1 MIKGLS
7 RVLMKLP
14 NTGLIPSGATEI
26 ALARFLPFPN
36 LIVKAIGI
44 LRRRQLIMQSS
55 TNHILFL
62 LLLSGSLMACATA
75 AKLENSNGPE
85 IFRVGE
91 VEVRLYPD
99 RERMVRNL
107 PPLFALLEA
116 TKVGNTQIQ
125 VSGYFD
131 PRTKTIHAINDA
143 RTVIHEFK
151 HYLEPE
157 WTHGHGP
164 ERSDKQSQPSTRL
177 EPVGIPRS
185 ETIGANNGNF
195 PGF

>member
-1 MIKGLS
+1 MIS
-7 RVLMKLP
+7 A
-14 NTGLIPSGATEI
+14 NS
-26 ALARFLPFPN
+26 N
-36 LIVKAIGI
+36 LIVEAIGI
-44 LRRRQLIMQSS
+44 HRRRQLIMQRS
-55 TNHILFL
+55 TKLILFF
-62 LLLSGSLMACATA
+62 LLLSGALSACSIKARPDTA
-75 AKLENSNGPE
+75 NSPE

-107 PPLFALLEA
+107 PPLFALIEA

-131 PRTKTIHAINDA
+131 PQTKTIHAINDA

-164 ERSDKQSQPSTRL
+164 DRPDKKSQLSIQLGPAAILRT
-177 EPVGIPRS
+177 
-185 ETIGANNGNF
+185 ETTGANNSNSA
-195 PGF
+195 GF

>member
-1 MIKGLS
+1 MH
-7 RVLMKLP
+7 
-14 NTGLIPSGATEI
+14 
-26 ALARFLPFPN
+26 
-36 LIVKAIGI
+36 
-44 LRRRQLIMQSS
+44 SS
-55 TNHILFL
+55 TKLILFS
-62 LLLSGSLMACATA
+62 LLSGSLIACTTTA
-75 AKLENSNGPE
+75 KPDNPSGPE

-107 PPLFALLEA
+107 PPLFALVEA

-131 PRTKTIHAINDA
+131 PQTKTIYAINDA

-164 ERSDKQSQPSTRL
+164 DRSDKQSQLSIQL
-177 EPVGIPRS
+177 EPAAILPS
-185 ETIGANNGNF
+185 ETIGVINRNSV
-195 PGF
+195 GF